1 MLSFSVNSFA
11 ANFGWTLIFLP
22 TTACEGSYDGWC
34 ALSSHVGMASAFNFC
49 ARKLA
54 IWCLG
59 VWPRS
64 SVSVAEGAYKVT
76 LSDWTLFYTALLWS
90 LHDNACVAG
99 IRVFEKLDFMI
110 QEENTCWPSSRV
122 AKVRSRISKLSDI
135 MFIYIY
141 IYIITSPVWPIW
153 PFKKVGTLQTTFF
166 QGTLFAKYFL
176 MKRRFQNSTF
186 LFFTHLS
193 LFLLL
198 LHQPWRWEVFHPPEE
213 SMSIDCPWMK
223 RIVSFVRNFYQSSR
237 SMKCWYKGWYRWM
250 IWHQEEGWVHFGLF
264 EQDNYWNIFNF
275 LCLEQAKSFIVSRN
289 LMFKRRLIVSSC
301 FQKLLKTGTPVMVK
315 CQPLMNFHLR
325 RSRCKPRLGRFGMYE
340 TMGLGVCM
348 KRWKGT

>member
-1 MLSFSVNSFA
+1 MCLVVA
-11 ANFGWTLIFLP
+11 CWDGQCLQFLCQE
-22 TTACEGSYDGWC
+22 ACD
-34 ALSSHVGMASAFNFC
+34 L
-49 ARKLA
+49 
-54 IWCLG
+54 CLG

-141 IYIITSPVWPIW
+141 IIHPRFGPSDPLKRYER
-153 PFKKVGTLQTTFF
+153 FKQHYSKEHFCKV
-166 QGTLFAKYFL
+166 
-176 MKRRFQNSTF
+176 
-186 LFFTHLS
+186 LS
-193 LFLLL
+193 DETKIPKFDI
-198 LHQPWRWEVFHPPEE
+198 PVFHAPFTVPPAAPPNLTLRGF
-213 SMSIDCPWMK
+213 SSTRGVNVNWLSWMK

-250 IWHQEEGWVHFGLF
+250 RWHQEEGWVHFGLF
-264 EQDNYWNIFNF
+264 EPDNYWHIFNF
-275 LCLEQAKSFIVSRN
+275 LCLEQAKSSIISRN
-289 LMFKRRLIVSSC
+289 LMFNAVWLFQVALKSSWKRVLPWWWNVSPWWIATS
-301 FQKLLKTGTPVMVK
+301 G
-315 CQPLMNFHLR
+315 
-325 RSRCKPRLGRFGMYE
+325 GRDVSLVWAFRYVWNDGARGMYE
-340 TMGLGVCM
+340 TM
-348 KRWKGT
+348 KRNLNPNETSISQYFVYV